1 LKPAI
6 DRTFHPT
13 DEGDINMTT
22 ADLSQDARRML
33 EEAGCSEVTVSHV
46 VIGDCLQ
53 VTIPL
58 TRRAIAAL
66 NRQAFARWVELGQPV
81 REAWPRPGVTLASK
95 EAGVA

>member
-1 LKPAI
+1 
-6 DRTFHPT
+6 
-13 DEGDINMTT
+13 
-22 ADLSQDARRML
+22 
-33 EEAGCSEVTVSHV
+33 

-81 REAWPRPGVTLASK
+81 REAWPRPSVTLASK

>member
-1 LKPAI
+1 
-6 DRTFHPT
+6 
-13 DEGDINMTT
+13 MTT
-22 ADLSQDARRML
+22 ADLSHDARRML

-81 REAWPRPGVTLASK
+81 RADWPRAGSTPLAAPK
-95 EAGVA
+95 EVA